1 MSGFPQYS
9 ANDYDY
15 DTNYADEEYG
25 DDGYDDVERRLE
37 LQDYNAILDTRGQRL
52 EVTAGTTIRLE
63 CSVMNLSREYQVSHW
78 SK

>member
-9 ANDYDY
+9 SNDYDY

-37 LQDYNAILDTRGQRL
+37 LQDYNAVLDTRGQRR

-63 CSVMNLSREYQVSHW
+63 CSVMNLSRE
-78 SK
+78 